1 MASPS
6 RERRPRHVLI
16 LLVLTALALLTFDFR
31 GLGPLQS
38 AQDGVRSVLQPI
50 ADGLDTGVSP
60 VRRTWHAIVDYDDL
74 ERENEE
80 LRAELEEAR
89 SDELADDDAA
99 ETLEEILA
107 QEDIEQL
114 SDVETVL
121 SRVVGG
127 APSNFENTVRLDK
140 GRSSG
145 IRPNMAVLTDAGLV
159 GRVVEVSEDR
169 SVVELADTRGFGVG
183 VRVVGTVGQSFVV
196 RGRAPDEPLAV
207 QGEVLPNRVEDG
219 DRLVTSGLD
228 LSLFPP
234 DIPVGVVQGVEEAVA
249 ESGGDD
255 DEPVDGVEVE
265 LFADLD
271 RLSFVTVLL
280 WVPEES

>member
-1 MASPS
+1 MALPS

-16 LLVLTALALLTFDFR
+16 LLIVTALALLTLDFR
-31 GLGPLQS
+31 GFGPLQS
-38 AQDGVRSVLQPI
+38 AQDRVRSVLQPL
-50 ADGLDTGVSP
+50 ADGIDSGVSP
-60 VRRTWHAIVDYDDL
+60 VRRTWRAIVDYDDL

-80 LRAELEEAR
+80 LRADLEAMESER
-89 SDELADDDAA
+89 LADDDAA
-99 ETLEEILA
+99 ETLEEILS

-121 SRVVGG
+121 SRVIEG

-140 GRSSG
+140 GSSSG
-145 IRPNMAVLTDAGLV
+145 IRTNMAVRTEAGLV
-159 GRVVEVSEDR
+159 GRVVEVSDDR

-183 VRVVGTVGQSFVV
+183 VRVVGTIGQSFVV
-196 RGRAPDEPLAV
+196 RGQAPDEPLAV
-207 QGEVLPNRVEDG
+207 QGEVSPRRVEDG

-234 DIPVGVVQGVEEAVA
+234 DIPIGVVRGVDDAVA
-249 ESGGDD
+249 ENNDD
-255 DEPVDGVEVE
+255 LDEPVDGIEVD

-271 RLSFVTVLL
+271 RLSYVTVLL
-280 WVPEES
+280 WIPEAS